1 MPAKFESV
9 PPVTMTSA
17 TVKSLEASLSLKV
30 ISDVVPAFSV
40 CRLLVTATV
49 GGFMSRVIDGESL
62 PSTLAL
68 PTASVKF
75 PAATVTVPSPVKPAL
90 GVNVAV

>member
-1 MPAKFESV
+1 
-9 PPVTMTSA
+9 
-17 TVKSLEASLSLKV
+17 
-30 ISDVVPAFSV
+30 
-40 CRLLVTATV
+40 
-49 GGFMSRVIDGESL
+49 MSRVIDGESL

-68 PTASVKF
+68 PTASVNF